1 MNRPT
6 ENQKEKTASS
16 KWFNSMRNS
25 IIPNELHEP
34 AKLQH
39 LVSLQLAKYKKQIP
53 NVVLSDNNHKNYE
66 YLWCCM
72 RLKCCSKC
80 QSWTFIFFILCVSC
94 FIQNLVTSGIG
105 SVVVSTMQKEFYL
118 TSTQSGI
125 FLGIYDFAAF
135 LSSPIIGF
143 IGDLKNVNRMRIISI
158 SLLFVTIGSYA
169 IGVTSFAI
177 EPDVTIYST
186 ETSFDYTLC
195 RSNSSINECSSI
207 ISKIEGKIT
216 QNILLLLCI
225 SNMVIGFGSVS
236 LYSIGIAYIEEIVDP
251 SKASVCQA
259 IFYGV
264 GNKQF
269 MHF

>member
-1 MNRPT
+1 MKNVIHNSNKRVTIQSIQLEMNKSTKIQET
-6 ENQKEKTASS
+6 ELNEKRDKLT
-16 KWFNSMRNS
+16 NT
-25 IIPNELHEP
+25 NED
-34 AKLQH
+34 
-39 LVSLQLAKYKKQIP
+39 SNDDYK
-53 NVVLSDNNHKNYE
+53 

-72 RLKCCSKC
+72 RLKCCTKC

-143 IGDLKNVNRMRIISI
+143 IGDLKNVNKMRIISI
-158 SLLFVTIGSYA
+158 SLLFVTLGSYA
-169 IGVTSFAI
+169 IGSTTFANRLDGTNLLSDN
-177 EPDVTIYST
+177 PTDYS
-186 ETSFDYTLC
+186 LC
-195 RSNSSINECSSI
+195 YSNSSINECSFVNANVGST
-207 ISKIEGKIT
+207 IT
-216 QNILLLLCI
+216 QNILILLCI

-236 LYSIGIAYIEEIVDP
+236 LYSIGIAYIEEIADP

-264 GNKQF
+264 GKLKLFFRALFRNYF
-269 MHF
+269 LNISNY